1 MYDPALK
8 KLLDQKV
15 AIYNHPS
22 FIDKDPISV
31 PHRFTRM
38 QDIEISGFFAA
49 ILAWGNR
56 TAIINSCTRLLQAM
70 DNAPYDFIRHFKDT
84 DLKPLLHFVHR
95 TFNATDLFY
104 LLHFLQFHYSKSA
117 SLESAFAQFINREST
132 DIAQALTGFHNYVFS
147 LPQAPQRTRKHIA
160 TPARKSACKRLN
172 MYLRWMV
179 RNDGKTG
186 PVAPLVDFG
195 IWKNITPA
203 QLVCP
208 LDVHVARVA
217 RRLNLLTRKQDDWHA
232 ALELTHKLK
241 ALSPEDPVQYDFA
254 LFGLGVIEKF

>member
-22 FIDKDPISV
+22 FIDKDPVSI
-31 PHRFTRM
+31 PHRFTKL

-70 DNAPYDFIRHFKDT
+70 DYAPYDFVRHFT
-84 DLKPLLHFVHR
+84 EADLKPLLHFVHR

-104 LLHFLQFHYSKSA
+104 LLHFLQFHYSKGP
-117 SLESAFAQFINREST
+117 SLESAFAQFINQEST

-147 LPQAPQRTRKHIA
+147 LPHAPERTRKHIA

-179 RNDGKTG
+179 RNDGGRKPAGTT
-186 PVAPLVDFG
+186 VDFG
-195 IWKNITPA
+195 LWKNISPA

-217 RRLNLLTRKQDDWHA
+217 RRLNLLERKQDDWHA
-232 ALELTHKLK
+232 AVQLTQKLK